1 MERVVIL
8 LIISFFSHPSNV
20 DGSKQFVLNFQQST
34 NKVIVTDL
42 YYGLEYSI
50 WRGTQQANELVRVSL
65 LSKIFFDSLLSLF
78 ITNKK
83 TSQFSLPWCLHTDGK
98 KIQSVSVG
106 TGPGGFIRSRPT
118 SRGFILS
125 GRGDEIEFAREF
137 DSQDYSQF
145 SVERR
150 NIRLVE

>member
-8 LIISFFSHPSNV
+8 LIISFFSHPANV

-65 LSKIFFDSLLSLF
+65 LSKKFFLILSCLFLLRIKKHHNSLSLGVFIQMAKKFNQCLWALAQVDSLDHVQPPVVSYSLVVVMKLNLHENLTVK
-78 ITNKK
+78 ITLN
-83 TSQFSLPWCLHTDGK
+83 SL
-98 KIQSVSVG
+98 
-106 TGPGGFIRSRPT
+106 
-118 SRGFILS
+118 
-125 GRGDEIEFAREF
+125 
-137 DSQDYSQF
+137 
-145 SVERR
+145 
-150 NIRLVE
+150 